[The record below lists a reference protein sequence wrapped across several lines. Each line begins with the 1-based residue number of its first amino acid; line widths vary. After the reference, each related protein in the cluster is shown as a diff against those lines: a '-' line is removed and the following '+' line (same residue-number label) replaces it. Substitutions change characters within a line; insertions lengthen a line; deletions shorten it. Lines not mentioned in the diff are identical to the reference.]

1 LHFSAKERFRQP
13 NGIFQRLKNAD
24 QADLQRTPEKFTNV
38 MHLQESNPKLLI
50 LGLHRVGFPPP
61 NAKIRGLFTSPQML
75 AFQLMLIRKMG
86 YEFSTLE
93 KALSNP
99 KGKTAVIT
107 FDDGYADNFTH
118 ALPVLREFDVPAT
131 IFVITKNIG
140 QENVVW
146 REAGE
151 NLPADIMDWR
161 SLEKLQEH
169 GWEIG
174 SHAHRHIHLA
184 RYNEADQE
192 SVIWQSIVE
201 IRKNLGVRPVS
212 FAYPYGSYNES
223 TKKILKKLGIKYA
236 VTTNPTERENP
247 FQTEDFL
254 ELSRCSI
261 GGYKFHHYLK
271 NLLRMTKIAGA
282 FDPLKSLIFQ
292 PQILIT
298 HRINIQSLKP
308 LSLYAANNDVMPRQ

>member
-1 LHFSAKERFRQP
+1 MNS
-13 NGIFQRLKNAD
+13 
-24 QADLQRTPEKFTNV
+24 
-38 MHLQESNPKLLI
+38 KLLI
-50 LGLHRVGFPPP
+50 LGLHRVGLPPS
-61 NAKIRGLFTSPQML
+61 NAKIRGLFISPKLL
-75 AFQLMLIRKMG
+75 AFQLSLIQKMG
-86 YEFSTLE
+86 YCFSTLE

-99 KGKTAVIT
+99 TGKTAVIT

-118 ALPVLREFDVPAT
+118 ALPVLREFDAPAT

-151 NLPADIMDWR
+151 DLPANIIDWR
-161 SLEKLQEH
+161 SLEKLQEY

-184 RYNEADQE
+184 RYNEVDQE

-223 TKKILKKLGIKYA
+223 TKKVLKRLGIKYA
-236 VTTNPTERENP
+236 VTTNRAERKDLSERN
-247 FQTEDFL
+247 DFL
-254 ELSRCSI
+254 ELSRCSL
-261 GGYKFHHYLK
+261 GGRKFHHYVK
-271 NLLRMTKIAGA
+271 NFLRITKAVGA
-282 FDPLKSLIFQ
+282 FDPFKSLVMQ
-292 PQILIT
+292 PQLLISSKVT
-298 HRINIQSLKP
+298 NQLTP
-308 LSLYAANNDVMPRQ
+308 LVEATNNDVMTRH